1 MASSYSADLKLEL
14 MVTGENAGTWGD
26 KTNDNLKLVQ
36 QAVAGFESV
45 ALNNGGTVTLAM
57 SDGAL
62 SNARNMVLKFT
73 GTLTGASVV
82 TVPDTIEKFYIFDCS
97 AVGGVTNLTIKT
109 VSGTGFAVGEA
120 AIVAAYTDGTNLNE
134 IALNTLGGTIGTA
147 QIANDAVTAAKIADD
162 AVLAAALSNNAVTAP
177 AVAANAITTAKIIDD
192 AVTTAKIL
200 DDNVTAA
207 KLANTA
213 VTAGAHTNAG
223 FTVDAQG
230 RLTAAASGGAAGGD
244 SFDYTLAI
252 ASPGPVSTPYSP
264 LTPGVTAGIGYA
276 GGGAG
281 NGGNRN
287 DPVRPGGPGGNG
299 GIGFFAVSV
308 PGGLAGQTVNIG
320 GGGGSTQFANVTI
333 SGGGNG
339 GPNGGDVGGRGS
351 PFSPFPNQPASG
363 GLSGLDPGVNS
374 FNQTNLYDLKVVFPV
389 IKAEGVNTDALSNS
403 FPAANSGFF
412 QLAKTIGGPGGSPNQ
427 SSGNGGPGYM
437 FFWEKNGGGF

>member
-213 VTAGAHTNAG
+213 VTAGAYTNAG

>member
-147 QIANDAVTAAKIADD
+147 QIADDAITAAKIADD

-213 VTAGAHTNAG
+213 VTAGAYTNAG

>member
-147 QIANDAVTAAKIADD
+147 QIADDAITAAKIADD

-177 AVAANAITTAKIIDD
+177 AIAANAVTTAKIIDD

-213 VTAGAHTNAG
+213 VTAGAYTNAG

-351 PFSPFPNQPASG
+351 PFSPFPNQPATG
-363 GLSGLDPGVNS
+363 GLSGLDPGANS

-389 IKAEGVNTDALSNS
+389 IKAEGVNTDALSNT

-412 QLAKTIGGPGGSPNQ
+412 QLAKTIGGPGGSP
-427 SSGNGGPGYM
+427 
-437 FFWEKNGGGF
+437 

>member
-147 QIANDAVTAAKIADD
+147 QIADDAITAAKIADD

-177 AVAANAITTAKIIDD
+177 AIAANAVTTAKIIDD

-213 VTAGAHTNAG
+213 VTAGAYTNAG

-351 PFSPFPNQPASG
+351 PFSPFPNQPATG
-363 GLSGLDPGVNS
+363 GLSGLDPGANS

-389 IKAEGVNTDALSNS
+389 IKAEGVNTDALSNT